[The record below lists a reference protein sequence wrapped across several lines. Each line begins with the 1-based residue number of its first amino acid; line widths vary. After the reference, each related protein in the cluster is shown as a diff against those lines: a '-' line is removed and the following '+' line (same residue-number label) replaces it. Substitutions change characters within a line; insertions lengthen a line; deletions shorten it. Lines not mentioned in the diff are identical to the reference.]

1 MMARGILMAT
11 LFRNLGLSLVFL
23 CFSGIWAH
31 AQERGALPDNISLET
46 VKIWS
51 EGTRIAGDLYRP
63 TDIQPG
69 EKRPAIV
76 LSHGWGG
83 GKNGCRGIATRL
95 ASEAGYICLA
105 IDYRGWG
112 ESDSRLQIVGDMP
125 EPDENGEA
133 DVRVKIIRTVVDPW
147 DQLVDVQHA
156 IDYILGEP
164 NVDVHRIGYWG
175 SSYSGGHAMWLAAHE
190 PRLACSYGQVPAG
203 DSRDLMRTSFAE
215 HDIARRV
222 APMATQRAR
231 GEIMP
236 VPQGVDQAPRLRGW
250 PILEKVMR
258 FNPVDDAHLI
268 GIPICLVD
276 AENEELYNR
285 HTTGKLA
292 FERARAN
299 GADAEYHV
307 LEGITHYGVYS
318 EKAGEAADIAL
329 AFYKKHLGK

>member
-1 MMARGILMAT
+1 MAQRTLRAIL
-11 LFRNLGLSLVFL
+11 LRNLGLSLVCL
-23 CFSGIWAH
+23 CFGGTWAH
-31 AQERGALPDNISLET
+31 AQQQALPDNISLET

-69 EKRPAIV
+69 EKRPTIV

-83 GKNGCRGIATRL
+83 TKDNCRDIAARL

-112 ESDSRLQIVGDMP
+112 ESDSRLQIIGDMP

-133 DVRVKIIRTVVDPW
+133 TVRVKIIRTVVDPW

-156 IDYILGEP
+156 IDYIVGEP
-164 NVDVHRIGYWG
+164 DVDIQRLGYWG
-175 SSYSGGHAMWLAAHE
+175 SSYSGGHAIWLAAHE
-190 PRLACSYGQVPAG
+190 PRLACSYGQVPTG
-203 DSRDLMRTSFAE
+203 DSRDLVRTSFAE
-215 HDIARRV
+215 HDIAKRI

-231 GEIMP
+231 GEITP

-258 FNPVDDAHLI
+258 YHSVDDAHLI

-276 AENEELYNR
+276 AENEDLYNR
-285 HTTGKLA
+285 HTSGKLA

-299 GADAEYHV
+299 GAEAEYHV
-307 LEGITHYGVYS
+307 LEGITHYGIYT
-318 EKAGEAADIAL
+318 EKAREAADIAL
-329 AFYKKHLGK
+329 AFYNKHLSK

>member
-1 MMARGILMAT
+1 MRRRSDGPT
-11 LFRNLGLSLVFL
+11 LLASLWLLLLCL
-23 CFSGIWAH
+23 CFCDLGAH
-31 AQERGALPDNISLET
+31 AQQPDAIPDNISVSA

-63 TDIQPG
+63 NDIQEG
-69 EKRPAIV
+69 EKRPAII

-83 GKNGCRGIATRL
+83 GKSGCRGIATRL

-112 ESDSRLQIVGDMP
+112 DSDSRLQIVGDMP

-133 DVRVKIIRTVVDPW
+133 DVRVKIIRNVVDPW
-147 DQLVDVQHA
+147 DQLVDIQHA

-164 NVDVHRIGYWG
+164 NVDVQRLGYWG
-175 SSYSGGHAMWLAAHE
+175 SSYSGGHAIWLAAHDS
-190 PRLACSYGQVPAG
+190 RLACSYGQVPTG

-215 HDIARRV
+215 HDIELRV

-258 FNPVDDAHLI
+258 YHSVDDAHLI
-268 GIPICLVD
+268 GIPICIVD
-276 AENEELYNR
+276 AENEDLYNR
-285 HTTGKLA
+285 HMGGKLA

-307 LEGITHYGVYS
+307 LEGITHYGIYS
-318 EKAGEAADIAL
+318 EKAREAADIAL
-329 AFYKKHLGK
+329 AFYDKHLGK

>member
-1 MMARGILMAT
+1 MTRLTFKRAILRRSSIFLVLM
-11 LFRNLGLSLVFL
+11 FLGAEGV
-23 CFSGIWAH
+23 H
-31 AQERGALPDNISLET
+31 AQQPDALPDNISMKT

-63 TDIQPG
+63 NDIGPD
-69 EKRPAIV
+69 EKRPTII

-83 GKNGCRGIATRL
+83 TKANCRDIAIRL
-95 ASEAGYICLA
+95 ASEAGFICLA

-125 EPDENGEA
+125 KPDENGEA
-133 DVRVKIIRTVVDPW
+133 TVRVKVIRTVVDPW
-147 DQLVDVQHA
+147 DQLVDIQHA

-164 NVDVHRIGYWG
+164 DVDTQRLGYWG
-175 SSYSGGHAMWLAAHE
+175 SSYSGGHAIWLAAHE
-190 PRLACSYGQVPAG
+190 PRLACSYGQVATA
-203 DSRDLMRTSFAE
+203 DSRDLMRTSFEE
-215 HDIARRV
+215 HDIAKRI

-236 VPQGVDQAPRLRGW
+236 VPQNIDQAPRLRGW

-258 FNPVDDAHLI
+258 YHSVDDAHKI

-276 AENEELYNR
+276 AENEELYDR
-285 HTTGKLA
+285 RAGGQLA

-299 GADAEYHV
+299 GSDAEYHV
-307 LEGITHYGVYS
+307 VEGITHYGIYTT
-318 EKAGEAADIAL
+318 KAKEAGDIAL
-329 AFYKKHLGK
+329 AFYRKHLGK